1 MLGFLVKVSLVLFVL
16 WAFYKLLLERESF
29 FTVNRLY
36 LLGSLFLAF
45 LLPFVSLPELVNN
58 QGVVSSLIEE
68 TTTATFSKID
78 LNEMQGEES
87 TTVTSSSGVEKK
99 SDVQVAP
106 ISNKRGI
113 VFWMSLFYGFG
124 VLVLTLHLVLQFTNI
139 RRKINRGTH
148 KIRDGSTT
156 IIHSKNISEP
166 CFFFNFVFMN
176 PEKYDS
182 ETYEQ
187 ILEHEKVHVKYLHSV
202 DLLLAEIAIVFLWF
216 NPFVWL
222 FRKEIEKNIEYQTDN
237 LLLNSTLVQPEDY
250 QMNLLTI
257 ATSQKPLS
265 ITSNYN
271 QSLIKKRIIMMNKKK
286 SNGHSYWKYAFIAPT
301 LLVTLLFL
309 NQPFTLQSQE
319 PTETAFVDGDEENN
333 YENEFDDDLVPFLRA
348 VRSGD
353 YSAVQRMIEKG
364 SDVNLIQRGEGT
376 PLTMAIRHEEDGIT
390 KLLLEK
396 GADPNLGTDS
406 DGYPLWMA
414 ARNGD
419 MALVKMLLE
428 AGADVNTKF
437 PGDGSALIQACKQG
451 HLKMVQ
457 FLAENKADV
466 NMPVRGDGNPLIMA
480 SRGGYL
486 SIVTYLV
493 SKGAEVNN
501 EVKGDET
508 PLINA
513 SEQGHLQTVE
523 FLVEN
528 GADVNKE
535 CKEEVDGKIRV
546 RTALKMAKMKGHD
559 EVVTYLVKKGAT
571 K

>member
-1 MLGFLVKVSLVLFVL
+1 MLGFLVKASLVLFIL

-29 FTVNRLY
+29 FAVNRVY

-45 LLPFVSLPELVNN
+45 SLPFVALPELVNN

-68 TTTATFSKID
+68 TSTISASTEYFDKMPD
-78 LNEMQGEES
+78 EES
-87 TTVTSSSGVEKK
+87 TTVARSSGAEKEF
-99 SDVQVAP
+99 SVQAIP
-106 ISNKRGI
+106 ISSKKGLL
-113 VFWMSLFYGFG
+113 FWMSMFYGFG
-124 VLVLTLHLVLQFTNI
+124 VLVLTLHLISQFVNI

-156 IIHSKNISEP
+156 IIHSKNVSEP
-166 CFFFNFVFMN
+166 CSFFNFIFIN

-187 ILEHEKVHVKYLHSV
+187 ILEHEKVHVKCLHSV
-202 DLLLAEIAIVFLWF
+202 DLLLAEIAIVVLWF

-257 ATSQKPLS
+257 ATSHKPLS

-309 NQPFTLQSQE
+309 NQPFALQSQE

-364 SDVNLIQRGEGT
+364 SDVNLTQRGEGT
-376 PLTMAIRHEEDGIT
+376 SLTMAIRHEEHRIA

-396 GADPNLGTDS
+396 GADPNLGTES

-414 ARNGD
+414 ARKGD
-419 MALVKMLLE
+419 IELVKMLLE
-428 AGADVNTKF
+428 AGAEVNTKF

-457 FLAENKADV
+457 FLVENKADV
-466 NMPVRGDGNPLIMA
+466 NMAVRGDGNPLIMA

-486 SIVTYLV
+486 PIVAYLV
-493 SKGAEVNN
+493 SKGAEVNE

-508 PLINA
+508 PLISA
-513 SEQGHLQTVE
+513 SEQGHLKTVE

-535 CKEEVDGKIRV
+535 CKEMVDGKMRIC
-546 RTALKMAKMKGHD
+546 TALKMAKEKEHD
-559 EVVTYLVKKGAT
+559 EVVKYLLQKGAI

>member
-1 MLGFLVKVSLVLFVL
+1 MLGFLVKVSLVLIVL

-29 FTVNRLY
+29 FTVNRVY

-45 LLPFVSLPELVNN
+45 LLPYVSLPELVNN

-68 TTTATFSKID
+68 TTTATVSKEYFD
-78 LNEMQGEES
+78 EMQSGES
-87 TTVTSSSGVEKK
+87 TTVAGSSGVEKEF
-99 SDVQVAP
+99 DVQVAP
-106 ISNKRGI
+106 ISNKKGI

-124 VLVLTLHLVLQFTNI
+124 VLVLTLHLISQFANI
-139 RRKINRGTH
+139 RRKIDRGTH

-156 IIHSKNISEP
+156 IIHSKNIFEP
-166 CFFFNFVFMN
+166 CSFFNFIFIN

-187 ILEHEKVHVKYLHSV
+187 ILEHERVHVNRLHSI

-222 FRKEIEKNIEYQTDN
+222 FRKEIEKNIEYQTDDI
-237 LLLNSTLVQPEDY
+237 LLNSTLVQPEDY

-257 ATSQKPLS
+257 ATYQKPLS

-301 LLVTLLFL
+301 LLVTLLLL

-376 PLTMAIRHEEDGIT
+376 PLTMAIKHEEHRIT

-414 ARNGD
+414 SRKGD
-419 MALVKMLLE
+419 IALVKMLLE

-437 PGDGSALIQACKQG
+437 RGDGSALIQACKQG
-451 HLKMVQ
+451 HVKMVQ
-457 FLAENKADV
+457 FLIENKADV
-466 NMPVRGDGNPLIMA
+466 NMPVIGDGNPLIMA
-480 SRGGYL
+480 SKGGYL
-486 SIVTYLV
+486 QIVEYLI

-508 PLINA
+508 PLISA
-513 SEQGHLQTVE
+513 SEQGHLKTVE

-546 RTALKMAKMKGHD
+546 RTALKMAEMKGHD
-559 EVVTYLVKKGAT
+559 EVVTYLLSKGAV